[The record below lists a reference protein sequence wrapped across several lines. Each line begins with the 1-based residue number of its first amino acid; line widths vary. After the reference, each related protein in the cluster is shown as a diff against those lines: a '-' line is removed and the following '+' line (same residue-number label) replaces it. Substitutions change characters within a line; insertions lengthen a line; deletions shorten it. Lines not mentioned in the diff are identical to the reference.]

1 MSAFLFNATDF
12 HNIADNMK
20 RKHTL
25 LISPLKYMPQKID
38 LNPHS
43 NRILQQPKALQT
55 KPPSLEYFA
64 QLNEPEL
71 RTKTNAGYNHENK

>member
-1 MSAFLFNATDF
+1 
-12 HNIADNMK
+12 
-20 RKHTL
+20 
-25 LISPLKYMPQKID
+25 MPQKID